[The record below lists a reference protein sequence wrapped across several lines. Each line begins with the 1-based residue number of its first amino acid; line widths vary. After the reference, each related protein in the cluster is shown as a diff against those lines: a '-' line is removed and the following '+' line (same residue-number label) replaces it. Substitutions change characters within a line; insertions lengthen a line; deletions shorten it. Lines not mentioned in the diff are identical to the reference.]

1 MDESS
6 FGKIRSFFW
15 PIHRHELS
23 RFVPMLLLFF
33 LISFNYHTLK
43 ILKDALII
51 TAPNSGAEVIPFLK
65 VWAVLPSAILLTFLF
80 TKLSTKFNREKIFY
94 VMISIFLIF
103 FSLFIFVLYPN
114 ADIFNLNSF
123 SNTLTDILPKG
134 FKGFIAIIR
143 YWHFSLF
150 YIMAEA
156 WSTMM
161 LSLLLWVFIVD
172 VLSID
177 QAKRY
182 YAFFGTFRNLAGVLS
197 GLLGE
202 YLAEKAISQDASICY
217 LSKILGCKT
226 QWDQSLLILI
236 SLILICGFLIIGI
249 YRYLHVYFYP
259 NRYLMG
265 GDIQN
270 KGKQK
275 ISFKDSIQFVWKS
288 KYVLYIALIV
298 LSYNLVI
305 NITEVLWKAQMKELF
320 PTSSAFTAYTSKVT
334 YATGILATFSAFF
347 ISGNLIRRL
356 GWKVT
361 ALVTPI
367 VLLLSGLGFF
377 YFLFLKR
384 HAENAK
390 IFVTFLGLSPLILA
404 VFFGSLFE
412 VFSRALKYTI
422 FDDTKEM
429 AFIPLSP
436 AEKLKGKSAIDG
448 VGSRLGKSGGSFLM
462 QLLFMAFSTP
472 MGASPYIFVLMLLIM
487 PLWIV
492 SVNKLSKEFEVKS
505 SAKPK
510 ELESTLT

>member
-1 MDESS
+1 MDDTS
-6 FGKIRSFFW
+6 FGKIRSFLW
-15 PIHRHELS
+15 PIRRHELG
-23 RFVPMLLLFF
+23 RFVPMLILFF
-33 LISFNYHTLK
+33 LVSFNYHILR

-65 VWAVLPSAILLTFLF
+65 VWAVLPSAIILTFLF
-80 TKLSTKFNREKIFY
+80 TKLSSKFNREKIFY
-94 VMISIFLIF
+94 VMISIFLVF
-103 FSLFIFVLYPN
+103 FALFIFVLYPN
-114 ADIFNLNSF
+114 SDKFILNSF
-123 SNTLTDILPKG
+123 SNDLSILLPKG

-156 WSTMM
+156 WSTIM
-161 LSLLLWVFIVD
+161 LSLLLWVFVVD

-202 YLAEKAISQDASICY
+202 YLAEKAISQDTSICY
-217 LSKILGCKT
+217 LSKFFGCKT
-226 QWDQSLLILI
+226 QWDQSLLVLI
-236 SLILICGFLIIGI
+236 SLILVCGFLIIFI
-249 YRYLHVYFYP
+249 YRYLHVYYFP
-259 NRYLMG
+259 TRYLMG

-275 ISFKDSIQFVWKS
+275 ISFRESIAFVWKS

-305 NITEVLWKAQMKELF
+305 NLTEVLWKAQMKELF

-334 YATGILATFSAFF
+334 YLTGILATLSSFF

-356 GWKVT
+356 GWKIT
-361 ALVTPI
+361 ALVTPA
-367 VLLLSGLGFF
+367 VLMLSGLGFF
-377 YFLFLKR
+377 YFVFLKR
-384 HAENAK
+384 YADYSNTAVL
-390 IFVTFLGLSPLILA
+390 FFGLSPLVLA
-404 VFFGSLFE
+404 VFFGSVFE
-412 VFSRALKYTI
+412 ICSRALKYTI

-436 AEKLKGKSAIDG
+436 SEKLKGKSAIDG
-448 VGSRLGKSGGSFLM
+448 IGSRLGKSGGSFLM

-472 MGASPYIFVLMLLIM
+472 MGASPYLFLIM
-487 PLWIV
+487 ILMMPIWVV
-492 SVNKLSKEFEVKS
+492 SINRLSKEFEEKSTVK
-505 SAKPK
+505 P
-510 ELESTLT
+510 ELETTIS